1 MAGHSKWANIKHRK
15 AAVDKKR
22 GKIWSK
28 LAHHIIV
35 AARLGGGDPGTNN
48 RLADAIEEARKENM
62 PAANIDRAIKRG
74 TGELEGADPE
84 ELVYEGYAVG
94 GVAVIVEAL
103 TDNRKR
109 TAPDIKHLF
118 EKHGGN
124 LGSTG
129 SVMHSFDRKG
139 IIVIER
145 TDDTPGEDELL
156 ELVADAGAEDLEPR
170 EDMFSITTGATE
182 LEPVKKALT
191 GRGVQWVSAELEYVP
206 HAVTEVDEDTAR
218 KVQKLI
224 DALEDNN
231 DVQNVYTN
239 HQPPQSVLDELA
251 T

>member
-28 LAHHIIV
+28 KAHAIIV
-35 AARLGGGDPGTNN
+35 AARLGGGDPAANN
-48 RLADAIEEARKENM
+48 RLADAIADARKENM
-62 PAANIDRAIKRG
+62 PAINIDRAIKRG
-74 TGELEGADPE
+74 TGESGDADPE
-84 ELVYEGYAVG
+84 ELVYEGYAPG
-94 GVAVIVEAL
+94 GVALIVEAL

-109 TAPDIKHLF
+109 TAPDVKHAF

-124 LGSTG
+124 LGQTG

-139 IIVIER
+139 IVIIEKEGA
-145 TDDTPGEDELL
+145 PPEDELL
-156 ELVADAGAEDLEPR
+156 ELVAEAGAEDLEGS
-170 EDMFSITTGATE
+170 DDGFTITTPATE
-182 LEPVKKALT
+182 LETVKKALAA
-191 GRGVQWVSAELEYVP
+191 RDISWVSAQLEYLP
-206 HAVTEVDEDTAR
+206 HARNEVDEDTAR

-239 HQPPQSVLDELA
+239 HEPPESLIAELSE
-251 T
+251 